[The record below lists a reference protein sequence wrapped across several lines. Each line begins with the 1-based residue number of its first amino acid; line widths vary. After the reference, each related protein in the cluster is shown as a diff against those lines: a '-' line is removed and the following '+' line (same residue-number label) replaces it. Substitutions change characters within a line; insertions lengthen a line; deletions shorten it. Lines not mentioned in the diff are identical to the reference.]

1 MGFFDRFKPQPRWK
15 HTDPQIRSAAVDTL
29 PDEEQDL
36 ISQIARE
43 DAHAGVRR
51 AAVAKLTDAATL
63 AVVAGGDPDDSVK
76 AVARDLLLALAQDS
90 GEVADARAALGGLV
104 LEKDFNVVAR
114 SAELEPIALEALAR
128 LSDARL
134 IGSVARQ
141 ATHAAVRRAALDR
154 LTEQADVV
162 AVAIKTEHR
171 DVGLAALERLGSDRQ
186 VLDLVATRAR
196 SKVVQRRARA
206 ALHAVDEAAAP
217 AEAPQPAVHRR
228 LQLCEIVEGLA
239 RESDLTRAE
248 QRLATVET
256 EWQVLAGEA
265 APEVAER
272 FQAAVSDIRTL
283 LSRSADERAAHES
296 AMRALAADAEQAAS
310 SRAALCERV
319 ETMMADEAAS
329 SLDEAR
335 QLWVTLPAW
344 PDAMRDS
351 SDARQFDERFAR
363 ACSEV
368 ERRDALRVSG
378 RGARRTPGAPC
389 RRSGRRGGPRAAG
402 RCQARLERAGRSVAR
417 GRRTGGLGSRGGG
430 VARG

>member
-29 PDEEQDL
+29 PDDEQDL
-36 ISQIARE
+36 IAQIARE

-51 AAVAKLTDAATL
+51 AAVAKLTDAATI
-63 AVVAGGDPDDSVK
+63 ATVAGTDPDDSVK

-90 GEVADARAALGGLV
+90 GEVADARVALAGLTH
-104 LEKDFNVVAR
+104 EKDLNVVAR
-114 SAELEPIALEALAR
+114 SAELEPVALDALAR

-154 LTEQADVV
+154 LTDQADVV

-171 DVGLAALERLGSDRQ
+171 DVGLAALERLATDRQ
-186 VLDLVATRAR
+186 MLDLVATRAR

-206 ALHAVDEAAAP
+206 AVHALDEAAAP
-217 AEAPQPAVHRR
+217 IEAPQPAVHRR
-228 LQLCEIVEGLA
+228 LQLCDIVEGLA

-248 QRLATVET
+248 QRLATVES

-272 FQAAVSDIRTL
+272 FQSAVSEIRTL

-310 SRAALCERV
+310 ARAALCERV
-319 ETMMADEAAS
+319 EAMVGDGTPSSTDEV
-329 SLDEAR
+329 R
-335 QLWVTLPAW
+335 QLWVALPGW
-344 PDAMRDS
+344 PEAMRES
-351 SDARQFDERFAR
+351 SDARQFEERFAR

-368 ERRDALRVSG
+368 ERRNALRAEGAALEERLAPLAEEAARVAALEPLG
-378 RGARRTPGAPC
+378 DARRAWNALGARWREAGGQLAP
-389 RRSGRRGGPRAAG
+389 ST
-402 RCQARLERAGRSVAR
+402 VAV
-417 GRRTGGLGSRGGG
+417 G
-430 VARG
+430 VARR